1 MKNKLRALIVGRI
14 HYCFLSYKIVIT
26 LFFLSASF
34 PFTGYAQ
41 EDVKRDTTVA
51 MKEVTVTARSEIRK
65 LRESAMPISVIGQRQ
80 LQGTASNINDVLAR
94 TVGVTVRNTGGLGSA
109 SRISLRGLE
118 GKRMGMYVDETPMSQ
133 LSNFVALNDIPTNMI
148 ERIEVYK
155 GIVPYK
161 FGGSA
166 LGGAVNV
173 VTKEYPPVYFDFSYE
188 LGSFNTHQVSTVF
201 KRTNHKTGL
210 QFGIGG
216 AFSFSK
222 NNYKMTL
229 ANLDNRIVE
238 RDHDKFSK
246 VMAGMSVKA
255 TKWWF
260 DEVKWELIF
269 LKTRQ
274 EIQGIDLD
282 VREAYNHSVSGLTT
296 LALKRK
302 NFFLDGLDFDFDIGY
317 FIGKYGLNDKASNH
331 YDWDGNKL
339 PAVSPYGGEQNNFP
353 SDGRNRSNEL
363 TSKLNLGYTIDK
375 HHGINLNVYFDR
387 NSLHPNDS
395 LMDKALGF
403 QSNFPSKMKTLTTG
417 LSYDLTL
424 FDGRFQNAFTFKN
437 FIFSSHSRSID
448 VYSVRSPEPV
458 KVFKSYFGFSD
469 AFRYKFTDDLMLK
482 GSFNSEVRIPTS
494 EELIGNGYSILA
506 SPALKPERTSGVNL
520 GMLYRHLKQ
529 DGGLVEVEL
538 NGFYNQ
544 LKDMIRFTPDMIPTM
559 ARYRNFG
566 SVRTRGVEL
575 DVKGDVCPVLY
586 LYANGTYQDLR
597 DVRKLTPGTT
607 VENPTY
613 MKRIPNVPY
622 LLANFGAEFHKE
634 NLFGGKEQNT
644 RFLFDASYVHTYY
657 YDFEVSRYQDKKIPS
672 ALTMDAAIEH
682 SFKNDQWVL
691 TFKVKNLMDRR
702 VVSEF
707 NRPLPGRYIGVKVR
721 YLLK

>member
-1 MKNKLRALIVGRI
+1 MKNKLRVLIVGRI

-26 LFFLSASF
+26 LFFLSAFF
-34 PFTGYAQ
+34 PFTVYAQ

-173 VTKEYPPVYFDFSYE
+173 VTKEYPPVYLDFSYE

-201 KRTNHKTGL
+201 KRTDKKSGL

-229 ANLDNRIVE
+229 GNLDNRTVE
-238 RDHDKFSK
+238 RDHDKFNK
-246 VMAGMSVKA
+246 IMAGMSVKA

-317 FIGKYGLNDKASNH
+317 FIGKYGLNDKASNR

-424 FDGRFQNAFTFKN
+424 FDGRFQNAFTLKN

-529 DGGLVEVEL
+529 DGGLVEIEL

-691 TFKVKNLMDRR
+691 TFKVKNLMDRH

>member
-1 MKNKLRALIVGRI
+1 MRNKLRVLIVGRI
-14 HYCFLSYKIVIT
+14 HNRFLSYKIVIT
-26 LFFLSASF
+26 LFFLSAFF

-173 VTKEYPPVYFDFSYE
+173 VTKEYPPVYLDFSYE

-201 KRTNHKTGL
+201 KRTDKKSGL

-238 RDHDKFSK
+238 RDHDKFNK

-260 DEVKWELIF
+260 DEMKWELIF

-317 FIGKYGLNDKASNH
+317 FIGKYGLNDKASNR

-424 FDGRFQNAFTFKN
+424 FDGRFQNAFTLKN

-448 VYSVRSPEPV
+448 VFSVRAPEPV
-458 KVFKSYFGFSD
+458 KVSKSYFGFSD

-482 GSFNSEVRIPTS
+482 ASFNSEVRIPTS

-529 DGGLVEVEL
+529 DGGLVEIEL

-566 SVRTRGVEL
+566 SVRTRGIEL
-575 DVKGDVCPVLY
+575 DVKGDVCSVLY

-691 TFKVKNLMDRR
+691 TFKVKNLMDRH

>member
-1 MKNKLRALIVGRI
+1 MRNKLRVLIVGRI
-14 HYCFLSYKIVIT
+14 HNRFLSYKIVIT
-26 LFFLSASF
+26 LFFLSAFF

-118 GKRMGMYVDETPMSQ
+118 GKRMGMYVDEIPMSQ

-317 FIGKYGLNDKASNH
+317 FIGKYGLNDKASNR

-424 FDGRFQNAFTFKN
+424 FDGRFQNAFTLKN

-448 VYSVRSPEPV
+448 VYSVRAPEPV
-458 KVFKSYFGFSD
+458 KVSKSYFGFSD

-482 GSFNSEVRIPTS
+482 ASFNSEVRIPTS

-529 DGGLVEVEL
+529 DGGLVEIEL

-575 DVKGDVCPVLY
+575 DIKGDVCPVLY

-691 TFKVKNLMDRR
+691 TFKVKNLMDRH

>member
-1 MKNKLRALIVGRI
+1 MKNKLRVLIVGRI

-26 LFFLSASF
+26 LFFLSAFF
-34 PFTGYAQ
+34 PFTVYAQ

-173 VTKEYPPVYFDFSYE
+173 VTKEYPPVYLDFSYE

-201 KRTNHKTGL
+201 KRTDKKSGL

-229 ANLDNRIVE
+229 GNLDNRTVE
-238 RDHDKFSK
+238 RDHDKFNK
-246 VMAGMSVKA
+246 IMAGMSVKA

-317 FIGKYGLNDKASNH
+317 FIGKYGLNDKASNR

-353 SDGRNRSNEL
+353 SDGRNQSNEL

-403 QSNFPSKMKTLTTG
+403 QSNFPSKMKTLTMG

-529 DGGLVEVEL
+529 DGGLVEIEL

-691 TFKVKNLMDRR
+691 TFKVKNLMDRH

>member
-1 MKNKLRALIVGRI
+1 
-14 HYCFLSYKIVIT
+14 
-26 LFFLSASF
+26 
-34 PFTGYAQ
+34 
-41 EDVKRDTTVA
+41 
-51 MKEVTVTARSEIRK
+51 
-65 LRESAMPISVIGQRQ
+65 
-80 LQGTASNINDVLAR
+80 
-94 TVGVTVRNTGGLGSA
+94 
-109 SRISLRGLE
+109 
-118 GKRMGMYVDETPMSQ
+118 
-133 LSNFVALNDIPTNMI
+133 
-148 ERIEVYK
+148 
-155 GIVPYK
+155 
-161 FGGSA
+161 
-166 LGGAVNV
+166 
-173 VTKEYPPVYFDFSYE
+173 
-188 LGSFNTHQVSTVF
+188 
-201 KRTNHKTGL
+201 
-210 QFGIGG
+210 
-216 AFSFSK
+216 
-222 NNYKMTL
+222 
-229 ANLDNRIVE
+229 
-238 RDHDKFSK
+238 
-246 VMAGMSVKA
+246 
-255 TKWWF
+255 
-260 DEVKWELIF
+260 
-269 LKTRQ
+269 
-274 EIQGIDLD
+274 
-282 VREAYNHSVSGLTT
+282 
-296 LALKRK
+296 
-302 NFFLDGLDFDFDIGY
+302 
-317 FIGKYGLNDKASNH
+317 
-331 YDWDGNKL
+331 
-339 PAVSPYGGEQNNFP
+339 
-353 SDGRNRSNEL
+353 
-363 TSKLNLGYTIDK
+363 
-375 HHGINLNVYFDR
+375 
-387 NSLHPNDS
+387 
-395 LMDKALGF
+395 
-403 QSNFPSKMKTLTTG
+403 MKTLTTG

-424 FDGRFQNAFTFKN
+424 FDGRFQNAFTLKN

-448 VYSVRSPEPV
+448 VYSVRAPEPV
-458 KVFKSYFGFSD
+458 KVSKSYFGFSD

-482 GSFNSEVRIPTS
+482 ASFNSEVRIPTS

-529 DGGLVEVEL
+529 DGGLVEIEL

-575 DVKGDVCPVLY
+575 DIKGDVCPVLY

-691 TFKVKNLMDRR
+691 TFKVKNLMDRH

>member
-1 MKNKLRALIVGRI
+1 MKNKLRVLIVGRI

-26 LFFLSASF
+26 LFFLSAFF
-34 PFTGYAQ
+34 PFTVYAQ

-173 VTKEYPPVYFDFSYE
+173 VTKEYPPVYLDFSYE

-201 KRTNHKTGL
+201 KRTDKKSGL

-229 ANLDNRIVE
+229 GNLDNRTVE
-238 RDHDKFSK
+238 RDHDKFNK
-246 VMAGMSVKA
+246 IMAGMSVKA

-317 FIGKYGLNDKASNH
+317 FIGKYGLNDKASNR

-424 FDGRFQNAFTFKN
+424 FDGRFQNAFTLKN

-448 VYSVRSPEPV
+448 VFSVRAPEPV
-458 KVFKSYFGFSD
+458 KVSKSYFGFSD

-482 GSFNSEVRIPTS
+482 ASFNSEVRIPTS

-529 DGGLVEVEL
+529 DGGLVEIEL

-566 SVRTRGVEL
+566 SVRTRGIEL

-691 TFKVKNLMDRR
+691 TFKVKNLMDRH

>member
-1 MKNKLRALIVGRI
+1 MKNKLRVLIVGRI
-14 HYCFLSYKIVIT
+14 HNRFLSYKIVIT
-26 LFFLSASF
+26 LFFLSAFF

-173 VTKEYPPVYFDFSYE
+173 VTKEYPPVYLDFSYE

-201 KRTNHKTGL
+201 KRTDKKSGL

-229 ANLDNRIVE
+229 GNLDNRTVE
-238 RDHDKFSK
+238 RDHDKFNK
-246 VMAGMSVKA
+246 IMAGMSVKA

-260 DEVKWELIF
+260 DEMKFELIF

-274 EIQGIDLD
+274 ELQGIDLD

-317 FIGKYGLNDKASNH
+317 FIGKYGLNDKASNR

-363 TSKLNLGYTIDK
+363 TAKLNLGYTIDK

-424 FDGRFQNAFTFKN
+424 FDGRFQNAFTLKN

-448 VYSVRSPEPV
+448 VYSVRAPEPV
-458 KVFKSYFGFSD
+458 KVSKSYFGFSD

-482 GSFNSEVRIPTS
+482 ASFNSEVRIPTS

-529 DGGLVEVEL
+529 DGGLVEIEL

-691 TFKVKNLMDRR
+691 TFKVKNLMDRH

>member
-1 MKNKLRALIVGRI
+1 M
-14 HYCFLSYKIVIT
+14 LS
-26 LFFLSASF
+26 
-34 PFTGYAQ
+34 GNAQ
-41 EDVKRDTTVA
+41 EVNKRDTTVE
-51 MKEVTVTARSEIRK
+51 MKEVMVTARSEIRK
-65 LRESAMPISVIGQRQ
+65 LKESAMPISVIGQRQ
-80 LQGTASNINDVLAR
+80 LQGTATNINDVLAR

-118 GKRMGMYVDETPMSQ
+118 GKRMGMYVDEVPMSQ

-238 RDHDKFSK
+238 RDHDKFNK

-260 DEVKWELIF
+260 DEMKWELIF

-282 VREAYNHSVSGLTT
+282 VREAYNHSVSGLTALT
-296 LALKRK
+296 LKRK

-317 FIGKYGLNDKASNH
+317 IIGRYGLNDKASNR

-363 TSKLNLGYTIDK
+363 TAKLNLGYTIDK

-387 NSLHPNDS
+387 NSLYPNDS

-424 FDGRFQNAFTFKN
+424 FDGRFQNAFTLKN

-448 VYSVRSPEPV
+448 VFSVRAPEPV
-458 KVFKSYFGFSD
+458 KVSKSYFGFSD

-482 GSFNSEVRIPTS
+482 ASFNSEVRIPTS

-529 DGGLVEVEL
+529 DGGLVEIEL

-691 TFKVKNLMDRR
+691 TFKVKNLMDRH